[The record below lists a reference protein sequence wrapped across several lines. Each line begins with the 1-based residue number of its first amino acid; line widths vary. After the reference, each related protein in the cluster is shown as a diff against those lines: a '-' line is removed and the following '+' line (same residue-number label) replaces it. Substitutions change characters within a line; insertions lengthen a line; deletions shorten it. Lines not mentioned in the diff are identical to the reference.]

1 MHTDRVRLKGVAL
14 PVDWPATPAVAFSH
28 PGEVLDHPS
37 VSHAERHLILASWA
51 SDVRAV
57 EHTPWLR
64 RLDNGANIRLSKVLQ
79 ALKAFDA
86 VRPKQ
91 TGVRRREETLS

>member
-1 MHTDRVRLKGVAL
+1 VTMHTDRVRLEGAAL

-51 SDVRAV
+51 SDVRAA
-57 EHTPWLR
+57 EHAP
-64 RLDNGANIRLSKVLQ
+64 
-79 ALKAFDA
+79 
-86 VRPKQ
+86 
-91 TGVRRREETLS
+91 